1 MKELLSTSDF
11 KALLYVHGKDILESS
26 GMQESRQYMQHGNI
40 SVYAHSVAV
49 ALLCLFLAKRL
60 RVAVDEISLVRGALL
75 HDYFLYDWHDRE
87 GGHRWHG
94 LHHPKRALQNAER
107 DFSLNEIERNMI
119 LSHMFPL
126 CPCLPKYRE
135 SWILFT
141 ADKICAVR
149 ETFGA
154 FAAG

>member
-1 MKELLSTSDF
+1 MKEVLATSDF
-11 KALLYVHGKDILESS
+11 KALLYMHGKDILESS

-40 SVYAHSVAV
+40 SVYAHSVSV
-49 ALLCLFLAKRL
+49 ALLCLLIAKRL

-75 HDYFLYDWHDRE
+75 HDYFLYDWHARGD
-87 GGHRWHG
+87 GHRWHG
-94 LHHPKRALQNAER
+94 LYHPKRALQNAER
-107 DFSLNEIERNMI
+107 DFSLNRIERNMI

-126 CPCLPKYRE
+126 CPCLPKCRE

-149 ETFGA
+149 ETLAGL
-154 FAAG
+154 AAA